1 MALNVKDFAKRSA
14 VGAIYT
20 LVFIVATLV
29 SWYTTLIVITITAA
43 MCCYEF
49 LRMAQADGHRPYI
62 VIGTI
67 AAGIIPLACG
77 FVIDQSHILAVAM
90 IIAFLAGCIMLIR
103 FFLDDDD
110 TIEDVALTTFGYLYC
125 GLTLVA
131 FLMIRNWLPGFEG
144 GLLALMVLIS
154 IWLNDAAAYVGGS
167 LYGRH
172 LFSPKISPKKTWEGV
187 ITGVICCTIIWALIP
202 LLVPDCGFGYVYAII
217 CGVICGVV
225 GIMGDLTESHIKR
238 SFHTKDSGNLM
249 PGHGGLLDRS
259 DSLIF
264 VSVVGL
270 ALLIIPSLMQQFFG
284 VFL

>member
-1 MALNVKDFAKRSA
+1 MRDFAKRSA

-20 LVFIVATLV
+20 LVFIIATLV

-43 MCCYEF
+43 LCCYEF
-49 LRMAQADGHRPYI
+49 LRMAQADGHRPYVI
-62 VIGTI
+62 IGTV
-67 AAGIIPLACG
+67 AAGAIPLICG
-77 FVIDQSHILAVAM
+77 FIIQQTHILAVAM
-90 IIAFLAGCIMLIR
+90 FVAFIVGCIMLIR
-103 FFLDDDD
+103 FFIDDND
-110 TIEDVALTTFGYLYC
+110 TIVDVALSIFGYLYC
-125 GLTLVA
+125 GLTLVG
-131 FLMIRNWLPGFEG
+131 FLMIRSELPGFQG

-187 ITGVICCTIIWALIP
+187 ITGVVCCTIIWALIP
-202 LLVPDCGFGYVYAII
+202 LVVPDCGFGYVYAII
-217 CGVICGVV
+217 CGVICGIV

-264 VSVVGL
+264 VSVVGYV
-270 ALLIIPSLMQQFFG
+270 LLSLPFILQELFG
-284 VFL
+284 VVL